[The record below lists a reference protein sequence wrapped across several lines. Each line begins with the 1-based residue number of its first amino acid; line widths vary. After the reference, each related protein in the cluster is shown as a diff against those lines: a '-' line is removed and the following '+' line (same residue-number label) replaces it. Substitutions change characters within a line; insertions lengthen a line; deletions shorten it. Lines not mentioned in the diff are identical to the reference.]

1 MFLLQSACTFLILNH
16 TFPQAGRASRGSNTS
31 KSTPPGAVNLERSY
45 QICQAVIQNSPNR
58 EQLQGQL
65 KLPPSLLTQTKQ
77 TTVPSRAVTAQP
89 RPRPPPKAA
98 KLPVPPPHAPNR
110 MTSIVLRQVFTSS
123 QGVPVAVLPP
133 GTNMPVQARRN
144 SNGALPR
151 SATPLQLPQLQVVD
165 KNSPHPTQYILVQ
178 RPPQPAPPRA
188 SSAPPVQPP
197 LGAHLQA
204 AGRPASVDA
213 STLDFQNKHLMP
225 QQQQQQQHHHH
236 HHQQQLLPMPQ
247 QLQQQQ
253 QQILVQPNQI
263 MRKQVPPSQQQQ
275 NQQQSCVCNLKAM
288 IVCQKCG
295 AYCHDDCITPN
306 SRLCVTCHIR

>member
-1 MFLLQSACTFLILNH
+1 M
-16 TFPQAGRASRGSNTS
+16 
-31 KSTPPGAVNLERSY
+31 
-45 QICQAVIQNSPNR
+45 IQNSPNR

-65 KLPPSLLTQTKQ
+65 KLPPSLQTKQ
-77 TTVPSRAVTAQP
+77 TTVPSRAVTGQP

-98 KLPVPPPHAPNR
+98 KLPVPPHAPNR

-123 QGVPVAVLPP
+123 QGLPVAVLPP
-133 GTNMPVQARRN
+133 NANVPVQARRN
-144 SNGALPR
+144 SNGGVPR
-151 SATPLQLPQLQVVD
+151 SAAPLQLPQLQVVD
-165 KNSPHPTQYILVQ
+165 KNNSHPTQYILVQ

-213 STLDFQNKHLMP
+213 STLDFQNKHLAP
-225 QQQQQQQHHHH
+225 QQQQHQHH
-236 HHQQQLLPMPQ
+236 QQLLPMPQ
-247 QLQQQQ
+247 QQQQPSQ

-263 MRKQVPPSQQQQ
+263 MRKTAPPTQQHQ

>member
-1 MFLLQSACTFLILNH
+1 
-16 TFPQAGRASRGSNTS
+16 
-31 KSTPPGAVNLERSY
+31 V
-45 QICQAVIQNSPNR
+45 
-58 EQLQGQL
+58 
-65 KLPPSLLTQTKQ
+65 
-77 TTVPSRAVTAQP
+77 
-89 RPRPPPKAA
+89 A
-98 KLPVPPPHAPNR
+98 KLPVPPHAPNR

-133 GTNMPVQARRN
+133 GANMPVQARRN
-144 SNGALPR
+144 SNGTIPR
-151 SATPLQLPQLQVVD
+151 SAAPLQLPQLQVVD
-165 KNSPHPTQYILVQ
+165 KNNSPHPTQYILVQ

-213 STLDFQNKHLMP
+213 PTLDFQNKHLMP
-225 QQQQQQQHHHH
+225 QQQQLQLQHHNPHH
-236 HHQQQLLPMPQ
+236 QHHQQQLLPMPQ
-247 QLQQQQ
+247 LQQ

-263 MRKQVPPSQQQQ
+263 MRKAVPPSQQQQQ